1 MTKLLK
7 ANAKASTEGLAV
19 STALLLSAL
28 LLAPPPAAAQMY
40 ERPFGFAGRDR
51 ASLAVIMKQAES
63 GMFDGNTSGSSA
75 SSGLNYNVTNL
86 ICGGDSGTAS
96 ADANSACVILNN
108 STGNVGAD
116 QDAIGDQ
123 GATSDVASTQ
133 NNQGD
138 GSLSN
143 ALNGLNGGNDDSSGD
158 GDPLPQ

>member
-1 MTKLLK
+1 MTKL
-7 ANAKASTEGLAV
+7 TR
-19 STALLLSAL
+19 TAAAGVTISPVPL
-28 LLAPPPAAAQMY
+28 LLAALILTIPPAAAQMY

-63 GMFDGNTSGSSA
+63 GMFDNSGRTSSGSS
-75 SSGLNYNVTNL
+75 GLDYNVTNL
-86 ICGGDSGTAS
+86 ICGGDSGTAN

-123 GATSDVASTQ
+123 GASSDVDSTQ

-143 ALNGLNGGNDDSSGD
+143 ALNDLNGGSDSAGGD
-158 GDPLPQ
+158 GDPSSVQ